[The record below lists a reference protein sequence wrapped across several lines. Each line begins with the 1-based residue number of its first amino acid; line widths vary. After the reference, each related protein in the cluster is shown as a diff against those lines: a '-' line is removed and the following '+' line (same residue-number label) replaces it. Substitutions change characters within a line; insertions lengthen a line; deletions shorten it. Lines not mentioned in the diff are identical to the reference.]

1 MATKSADGGR
11 EGVWTALTPLTVLTA
26 LTADVV
32 DEIDVIEGIDIV
44 DEIDVIEGVDIVGR
58 IDLMA
63 ELFFAV
69 NEVNNVNL
77 VRCQHSQSCQHRQC
91 RQKCGRLQAAWQL
104 SPPTADVLDKRT
116 IWDRSESSRCSS
128 NHHGWSD

>member
-1 MATKSADGGR
+1 MRPPSGGVATKSADGGR

-26 LTADVV
+26 LTADV
-32 DEIDVIEGIDIV
+32 V

-91 RQKCGRLQAAWQL
+91 RQKCGRPQAAWQP

>member
-1 MATKSADGGR
+1 M
-11 EGVWTALTPLTVLTA
+11 TPLTVLTA

-32 DEIDVIEGIDIV
+32 DEIDVIEG
-44 DEIDVIEGVDIVGR
+44 VDIVSG

-77 VRCQHSQSCQHRQC
+77 VRCQHRQC
-91 RQKCGRLQAAWQL
+91 RQKCGRPQAAWQP
-104 SPPTADVLDKRT
+104 SPPTADARGFGQ
-116 IWDRSESSRCSS
+116 
-128 NHHGWSD
+128 H